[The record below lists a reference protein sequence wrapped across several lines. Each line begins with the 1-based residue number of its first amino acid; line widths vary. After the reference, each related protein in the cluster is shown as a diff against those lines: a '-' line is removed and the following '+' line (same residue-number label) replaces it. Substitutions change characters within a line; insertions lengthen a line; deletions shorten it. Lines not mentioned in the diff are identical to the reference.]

1 MRICLNDL
9 FACLGLTQTC
19 KLLTNFSKNSFY
31 LLPEP
36 LRLGEFLTNYWISF
50 SSCENDEERG
60 FDISGLY
67 GKTWWGEMGF
77 EDPYGERLYSYI
89 TFTSGAFPDHGVG
102 TEERCYYDDELYR
115 VYKFD
120 WEIQNGWLYLYYSD
134 GYTFIIEYP
143 SVSGRYF
150 YGTAE
155 DGFEIRLEWVDGRSI
170 RKKVS

>member
-1 MRICLNDL
+1 MRKEDL
-9 FACLGLTQTC
+9 TFQDYTV
-19 KLLTNFSKNSFY
+19 
-31 LLPEP
+31 
-36 LRLGEFLTNYWISF
+36 RLGGVIWDLKTDM
-50 SSCENDEERG
+50 ENL
-60 FDISGLY
+60 F
-67 GKTWWGEMGF
+67 T
-77 EDPYGERLYSYI
+77 SYI
-89 TFTSGAFPDHGVG
+89 TFTSGAFTDHGAG
-102 TEERCYYDDELYR
+102 TEERCYYNDELYR

-170 RKKVS
+170 RKK

>member
-1 MRICLNDL
+1 MRKEDL
-9 FACLGLTQTC
+9 TFQDYTV
-19 KLLTNFSKNSFY
+19 
-31 LLPEP
+31 
-36 LRLGEFLTNYWISF
+36 RLGGAIWDLKTDM
-50 SSCENDEERG
+50 EN
-60 FDISGLY
+60 L
-67 GKTWWGEMGF
+67 
-77 EDPYGERLYSYI
+77 
-89 TFTSGAFPDHGVG
+89 FTVTSHSPQVAFTDHGVG
-102 TEERCYYDDELYR
+102 TEERCYHNDELYR

-170 RKKVS
+170 RKK

>member
-1 MRICLNDL
+1 MESRIHGDVYVR
-9 FACLGLTQTC
+9 FG
-19 KLLTNFSKNSFY
+19 
-31 LLPEP
+31 
-36 LRLGEFLTNYWISF
+36 
-50 SSCENDEERG
+50 
-60 FDISGLY
+60 
-67 GKTWWGEMGF
+67 
-77 EDPYGERLYSYI
+77 GERLETYRPKGRQ
-89 TFTSGAFPDHGVG
+89 GALRLACG

>member
-1 MRICLNDL
+1 MKKEDL
-9 FACLGLTQTC
+9 IFQDYTV
-19 KLLTNFSKNSFY
+19 
-31 LLPEP
+31 
-36 LRLGEFLTNYWISF
+36 RLGGAKWDLRTHT
-50 SSCENDEERG
+50 ENG
-60 FDISGLY
+60 FTVILHSPQVLSQI
-67 GKTWWGEMGF
+67 MV
-77 EDPYGERLYSYI
+77 
-89 TFTSGAFPDHGVG
+89 AG
-102 TEERCYYDDELYR
+102 TEERCYYNDELYR

-170 RKKVS
+170 RKK